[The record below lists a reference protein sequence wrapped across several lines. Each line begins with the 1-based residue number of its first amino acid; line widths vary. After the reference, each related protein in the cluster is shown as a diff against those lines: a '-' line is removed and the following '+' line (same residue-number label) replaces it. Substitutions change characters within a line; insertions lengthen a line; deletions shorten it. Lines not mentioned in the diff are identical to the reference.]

1 MGSSNRKLK
10 RQNRYMSRNGE
21 DISEDEDIIDPA
33 EGNFGD
39 ISPEW
44 DNWDEEYSDSEQS
57 ENEEYKS
64 LNPVEV
70 SKRDD
75 RKGNIKEPPT
85 LSKKSVPNRKNA
97 EASTSKRGQ
106 NSMVQGQLKLPP

>member
-1 MGSSNRKLK
+1 MGTQSTMGSSNRKLK
-10 RQNRYMSRNGE
+10 TQNRYISRNGE
-21 DISEDEDIIDPA
+21 ESSEDEGIIDPA
-33 EGNFGD
+33 DGNFED

-64 LNPVEV
+64 LNPVDV

-75 RKGNIKEPPT
+75 RKGNIKEPPA
-85 LSKKSVPNRKNA
+85 LSKKSVPSQKNP
-97 EASTSKRGQ
+97 ETSTFKRGQ
-106 NSMVQGQLKLPP
+106 N